1 MNLLLISGHGA
12 GDPGATAALH
22 LRGTTFTSTW
32 IRCRSRC
39 HSSTMPSLGF
49 LRRRSRISFS
59 SASVCWLGWLWGRL
73 DWQAKEASVPSHRAF
88 QKQMYDR
95 LLLYFRLARLTP
107 YFSAYFIG
115 DCRYAMSCVI
125 LLLMKD
131 MAPSR
136 QVVCSQLQL

>member
-32 IRCRSRC
+32 TRCRSRC
-39 HSSTMPSLGF
+39 HSSTIPRLGF

-59 SASVCWLGWLWGRL
+59 SASVCWLGWLRGR
-73 DWQAKEASVPSHRAF
+73 SHRAF

-107 YFSAYFIG
+107 YFSAYFIR
-115 DCRYAMSCVI
+115 DRRYAMSCVI
-125 LLLMKD
+125 LLLLKD